1 MAREKHIK
9 YMYTISVMSNR
20 HIKTIN
26 GKKYYYSS
34 VRLGKKVTSKY
45 IGPVESKRKKRPEEQ
60 EALYIN

>member
-1 MAREKHIK
+1 MPMESHIK
-9 YMYTISVMSNR
+9 YKYTISVMSNR

-45 IGPVESKRKKRPEEQ
+45 IGPVESKRKKRPDEQ
-60 EALYIN
+60 ETLYID

>member
-1 MAREKHIK
+1 
-9 YMYTISVMSNR
+9 MSNR

-45 IGPVESKRKKRPEEQ
+45 IGPVESKRKKRPDEQ
-60 EALYIN
+60 ETLYID